1 MRRLAEHSAST
12 KEIAAVSGH
21 ATLKEVERYTK
32 KADQARLSKA
42 AIAGLPGDD
51 G

>member
-42 AIAGLPGDD
+42 AIARLPGDD